1 MSRDRRPSSAWRWA
15 AAAVA
20 MILAFAPA
28 GAKAGNPPERSLAAI
43 DEQFSAAAV
52 DLVRRCRLS
61 GLDELAALI
70 AGWPLPAAAGRQFA
84 LAIPAAA
91 EPPAVVA
98 NEEAHAIWS
107 DFLAARRARAED
119 LFAHAVFAASR
130 HDRLPTRADLARPTT
145 GNEVSLSQRSCEAIR
160 LVYLALRDDPAHA
173 RAREAAGWVRRGDR
187 WEWPAAARRS
197 DRAAEYDP
205 QFGWVPKGRLA
216 RLREAKR
223 DNEGRDDEAT
233 TTTDLRRAP
242 QFDSDHWEIVSTA
255 PRPAAAELAVLLE
268 TTRLIWLQIFGG
280 FALEPA
286 ELERRLAGRSR
297 LQPETPHSAVLCGSR
312 DQYVAELERL
322 EPRIAISDGL
332 YWQPTR
338 TIWCYAAPTL
348 PARDTVRHETAHQ
361 LFAESRPDILR
372 MRSEPG
378 MRSGFWAVE
387 AAALYAESIAE
398 APFGWTLGGRDR
410 GRAPA
415 ARRQLVE
422 DELFVPLAELSALG
436 RAEFQA
442 DLRLPQLY
450 DQCGGLADF
459 FMNAHDGRYREP
471 FVEYLVRVYSGT
483 AQPDS
488 LFRLC
493 GRSGPELDAEYRT
506 YITASSDPD

>member
-1 MSRDRRPSSAWRWA
+1 MIRDGRPSAAWRWA
-15 AAAVA
+15 AALVA
-20 MILAFAPA
+20 LILTLPPDGGSAR
-28 GAKAGNPPERSLAAI
+28 NPPERSLAEI
-43 DEQFSAAAV
+43 DEQFSAAAA
-52 DLVRRCRLS
+52 DLVRRCRLA
-61 GLDELAALI
+61 GLDELAGLI

-84 LAIPAAA
+84 FAIPPAV

-98 NEEAHAIWS
+98 TDEAQTIWS
-107 DFLAARRARAED
+107 DFLAARRARAEG

-130 HDRLPTRADLARPTT
+130 HDVLPTRADLARPAP
-145 GNEVSLSQRSCEAIR
+145 GNEVSLTQRSCEAIR

-173 RAREAAGWVRRGDR
+173 RAREAAGWVRRGER

-216 RLREAKR
+216 RLREAER
-223 DNEGRDDEAT
+223 ESAGPDDKPTITA
-233 TTTDLRRAP
+233 DLRRAP

-255 PRPAAAELAVLLE
+255 PRPATAELAVLLE
-268 TTRLIWLQIFGG
+268 TTRLIWLQVFGG
-280 FALEPA
+280 FAVEPA
-286 ELERRLAGRSR
+286 ELERRLAGRTR

-312 DQYVAELERL
+312 EQYVAELERL

-348 PARDTVRHETAHQ
+348 PASDTVRHEAAHQ

-378 MRSGFWAVE
+378 RRSGFWAVE

-422 DELFVPLAELSALG
+422 DAFYVPLAELTALG
-436 RAEFQA
+436 RDEFQS
-442 DLRLPQLY
+442 DPRLPQLY

-483 AQPDS
+483 AKTDS

-493 GRSGPELDAEYRT
+493 GRDAPDLDAEYRT
-506 YITASSDPD
+506 FVTAASEPE